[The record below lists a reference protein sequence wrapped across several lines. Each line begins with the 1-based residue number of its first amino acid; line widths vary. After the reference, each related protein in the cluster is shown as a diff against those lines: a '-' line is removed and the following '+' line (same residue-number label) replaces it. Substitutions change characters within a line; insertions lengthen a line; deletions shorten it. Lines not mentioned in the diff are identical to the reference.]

1 MRGFAIALLAGLL
14 AVTAPPASALCVEDG
29 EGGCTAGTY
38 SFTIDLDEEGCAD
51 ANATLCVVDAD
62 GNLSQ
67 APNSALWNLTIRNHA
82 SSPVTF
88 EVFAISFTDDPVSD
102 DGTRERSRAV
112 LLATIEAA
120 AGETVRLDQVEVDQT
135 VAAVR
140 LQAMADDG
148 RQGELDQD
156 VMNFQILAVGGIVD
170 EEPQGDLD
178 DDVPADGEDEA
189 DADSG
194 SKDSPGLPL
203 ALLVVGCLAAVL
215 LARRLK

>member
-14 AVTAPPASALCVEDG
+14 AVTAPNATALCIEDS

-38 SFTIDLDEEGCAD
+38 SFTLDIAEDCPED
-51 ANATLCVVDAD
+51 APLCVIDAD

-82 SSPVTF
+82 SSDVTF
-88 EVFAISFTDDPVSD
+88 EVFAISFTDDAVAD
-102 DGTRERSRAV
+102 DGTRARTRS
-112 LLATIEAA
+112 LLLGTIDVA
-120 AGETVRLDQVEVDQT
+120 AGETVRLDEVEVNET

-140 LQAMADDG
+140 LQALTDDE
-148 RQGELDQD
+148 RQAELDQD

-170 EEPQGDLD
+170 EEPQGNLD
-178 DDVPADGEDEA
+178 DDVPADGEEDS

-203 ALLVVGCLAAVL
+203 ALLVLGCLGAVL
-215 LARRLK
+215 AARRLK